1 MGTLRRSSAYDAS
14 DRPTA
19 TSTCGSS
26 RNSSSAS
33 ATTPTAARAP
43 VQPAVWNTVNGCLE
57 PLPDPSTGM
66 LKWYSCGPTVYDSA
80 HLGHARTYVSLDVI
94 RRVLTDY
101 FRFDVTYALGITDV
115 DDKII
120 ARARENG
127 LREWPEVAEMAAEF
141 ERQFL
146 EDMSD
151 LGVRPPDALTRV
163 TDHIPDIVAYIQRIL
178 ENGMGYEAAGGVYF
192 DVEGMGGAYG
202 KLGVKASS
210 STTPEEEG
218 GSELRGKRSHKDFA
232 LWKTAKADEPSWE
245 SPFGRGRPGW
255 HIECSAMTHSLFGP
269 NLDVHSG
276 GVDLK
281 FPHHT
286 NEIAQCEAHACGGV
300 AATAAATGDGGV
312 GGERKPWVRHWIHT
326 GHLNI
331 EGLKMSKSLKNFVT
345 IREYLEG
352 HSAGQEAA
360 AEDFRMF
367 CLMHKYSSNV
377 TFSEDRMEEA
387 SVVRGRLQ
395 RFLALADVTI
405 GAARKNRPADTAV
418 RWGKKEKWLVE
429 ETSTCRREVRLALSD
444 DFDTPRAVRHLASLC
459 ALISPHL
466 KELTQGDLGPVV
478 SARNF
483 AAETLALL
491 GVGESSTGAAAA
503 GGGLGEMKGGGGE
516 RGGLVGNDGLPPAR
530 EVVDAMVEF
539 RRMARKHVLE
549 RNLKKNPVSGKLM
562 KRDLLQLIDH
572 TRDETLPS
580 LGVHVHDEPD
590 NQCTWMVLPP
600 DQRKS
605 RRRSEDQAEARA
617 QAGGG
622 NGGVKGATLPG
633 DAMWADGDE
642 EEPPLPGGIPVP
654 PAAVGDDRRGG

>member
-1 MGTLRRSSAYDAS
+1 
-14 DRPTA
+14 
-19 TSTCGSS
+19 
-26 RNSSSAS
+26 
-33 ATTPTAARAP
+33 
-43 VQPAVWNTVNGCLE
+43 E
-57 PLPDPSTGM
+57 
-66 LKWYSCGPTVYDSA
+66 
-80 HLGHARTYVSLDVI
+80 
-94 RRVLTDY
+94 
-101 FRFDVTYALGITDV
+101 
-115 DDKII
+115 
-120 ARARENG
+120 
-127 LREWPEVAEMAAEF
+127 
-141 ERQFL
+141 
-146 EDMSD
+146 

-163 TDHIPDIVAYIQRIL
+163 TDHIPDIVAYIQRIV
-178 ENGMGYEAAGGVYF
+178 ENGMAYEAAGGIYF

-202 KLGVKASS
+202 KLGVQASS

-218 GSELRGKRSHKDFA
+218 GSKLRGKRSHKDFA
-232 LWKTAKADEPSWE
+232 LWKTAKPDEPSWE

-286 NEIAQCEAHACGGV
+286 NEIAQCEAHACSGV
-300 AATAAATGDGGV
+300 AATAAATGDGAV

-331 EGLKMSKSLKNFVT
+331 EGQKMSKSLKNFVT

-352 HSAGQEAA
+352 HSAGREAA

-418 RWGKKEKWLVE
+418 RWGQKEKWLVE

-483 AAETLALL
+483 AAETLSLL
-491 GVGESSTGAAAA
+491 GVGASSIGAAAA
-503 GGGLGEMKGGGGE
+503 GEGLGEMKGGGAGRE
-516 RGGLVGNDGLPPAR
+516 GLVGNDGLPPAR
-530 EVVDAMVEF
+530 DVVDAMVEF

-617 QAGGG
+617 QTGGG
-622 NGGVKGATLPG
+622 NGGAKGATLPG

-642 EEPPLPGGIPVP
+642 EGPPLPGGIPVP
-654 PAAVGDDRRGG
+654 ASGGIPIPPPAVGDDRRGG